1 MYKIDEIIVVEGVYD
16 KIKLSSFIDGI
27 IFVTNGFRIFSDN
40 GSLNT
45 LKTLSQNADIVI
57 LTDSDAAGFKI
68 RNYIKQALPK
78 CKVKHAYIPDIKGK
92 ERRKSKAGKEGLLGV
107 EGIDKNIILDALR
120 NAGCHIDEFA
130 APQKAVGKITKS
142 HLFADGLSGSDDSAE
157 LRRRLCDE
165 LNLPARLSAN
175 MLIDVLNRILTY
187 EEYTKLLKEIKNQK
201 NT

>member
-1 MYKIDEIIVVEGVYD
+1 MYKISEIIVVEGVYD
-16 KIKLSSFIDGI
+16 KIKLSSFIDGV

-40 GSLNT
+40 AALKT
-45 LKTLSQNADIVI
+45 LKTLSEKSDIVI

-68 RNYIKQALPK
+68 RNYIKQAIPK
-78 CKVKHAYIPDIKGK
+78 CRVKHAYIPDIKGK

-107 EGIDKNIILDALR
+107 EGIDKNIILDALKK
-120 NAGCHIDEFA
+120 AGCHIDET
-130 APQKAVGKITKS
+130 AVPVRQSTAITKS
-142 HLFADGLSGSDDSAE
+142 HLYADGLSGSNNSSD

-165 LNLPARLSAN
+165 LNLPARLSSN

-187 EEYTKLLKEIKNQK
+187 EEYTELLKEIKNQK